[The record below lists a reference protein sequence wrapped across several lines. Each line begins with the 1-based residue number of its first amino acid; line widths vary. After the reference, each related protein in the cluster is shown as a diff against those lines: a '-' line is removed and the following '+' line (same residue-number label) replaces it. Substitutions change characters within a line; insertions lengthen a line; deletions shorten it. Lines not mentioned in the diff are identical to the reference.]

1 MTKRLLLVDLEN
13 VHKIDLSLLDESY
26 RAIIYVGAKQNPPK
40 AASKKATAHR
50 FQRVDFQKIE
60 GTGKNALDFHI
71 AFQLGRIIETEP
83 ETECIVLSA
92 DKGFDPLLSHLNK
105 NGLSCRRVNAM
116 GELVPDA
123 EALVDQVD
131 ASDPDRT
138 VCPRCH
144 KASTIE
150 HHGGRWCSNCGSF
163 AVRPDP
169 IQLPSASLGY
179 RDNRSS
185 PLVER
190 LEQER
195 YLRNLPVCG
204 WCNQKKDMSTGIY
217 DDGEW
222 MCGDCIAGYAT

>member
-13 VHKIDLSLLDESY
+13 VHKIDLSLLDETY
-26 RAIIYVGAKQNPPK
+26 RAIIYVGAEQNPPK

-105 NGLSCRRVNAM
+105 NGLSCRRVNTM
-116 GELVPDA
+116 GELVPVA
-123 EALVDQVD
+123 EAPVDQVD
-131 ASDPDRT
+131 THDLDRT

-169 IQLPSASLGY
+169 SKLPSASLGY
-179 RDNRSS
+179 QDNRNS
-185 PLVER
+185 PLAER

-222 MCGDCIAGYAT
+222 MCGDCVSGYAT

>member
-13 VHKIDLSLLDESY
+13 VHKIDLSLLDETY

-40 AASKKATAHR
+40 AASKETTAHR

-60 GTGKNALDFHI
+60 GIGKNALDFHI
-71 AFQLGRIIETEP
+71 AFQLGRTIETEP
-83 ETECIVLSA
+83 DTECIVLSA
-92 DKGFDPLLSHLNK
+92 DKGFDPLLTHLNK
-105 NGLSCRRVNAM
+105 NGLRCRRVNAM
-116 GELVPDA
+116 AELVPTIEVVVKA
-123 EALVDQVD
+123 EAAAQIE
-131 ASDPDRT
+131 DPDLT

-169 IQLPSASLGY
+169 NRLPSATLGY
-179 RDNRSS
+179 RDSLRP

-190 LEQER
+190 LEEQ
-195 YLRNLPVCG
+195 RNLPVCG
-204 WCNQKKDMSTGIY
+204 WCHQKKDMSTGIY

-222 MCGDCIAGYAT
+222 MCGDCVSGYAT

>member
-60 GTGKNALDFHI
+60 GSGKNALDFHI

-105 NGLSCRRVNAM
+105 NGLICRRPPAWTKTAC
-116 GELVPDA
+116 PY
-123 EALVDQVD
+123 
-131 ASDPDRT
+131 SDSLLQSISNGLRAIFKQAKGPW
-138 VCPRCH
+138 
-144 KASTIE
+144 
-150 HHGGRWCSNCGSF
+150 HHGCHDQC
-163 AVRPDP
+163 
-169 IQLPSASLGY
+169 
-179 RDNRSS
+179 
-185 PLVER
+185 
-190 LEQER
+190 
-195 YLRNLPVCG
+195 
-204 WCNQKKDMSTGIY
+204 
-217 DDGEW
+217 
-222 MCGDCIAGYAT
+222 